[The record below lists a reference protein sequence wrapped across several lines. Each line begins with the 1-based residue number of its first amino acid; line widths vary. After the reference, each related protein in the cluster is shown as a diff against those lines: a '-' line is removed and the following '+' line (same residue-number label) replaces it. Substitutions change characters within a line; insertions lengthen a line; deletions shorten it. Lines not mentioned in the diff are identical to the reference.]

1 MTVARYGVNVGS
13 PPDLTVAGV
22 DVNGPKLPFVE
33 EASALSACVGTRC
46 RVVRGALCPPIALFG
61 VGTGGKQ
68 GPVLAGRGGH
78 THVASVKSVECHP
91 CVGRLWAEGQ
101 TARASMAKGV
111 V

>member
-1 MTVARYGVNVGS
+1 MAKARRPSQSWPDPEKTSFLKWAFEPDGGRRL
-13 PPDLTVAGV
+13 PPGRGV

-68 GPVLAGRGGH
+68 GPVIAGRG
-78 THVASVKSVECHP
+78 AIRMSL
-91 CVGRLWAEGQ
+91 R
-101 TARASMAKGV
+101 
-111 V
+111 